1 MKFQSLFLVFALMLA
16 LGCVSS
22 PESAADAAQGGSP
35 AASTQQPAP
44 GSQQSATG
52 NPPPVQDET
61 PATIENGSG
70 LPDAGA
76 VGPQINETNETSAEE
91 EAPPVPQLPT
101 SRLLEWEQ
109 EGKVLDDGISC
120 TTILKGGTYWMYY
133 TGMGGINL
141 AQSTDGRH
149 FTKKG
154 TVLEGEGG
162 TPVSNQ
168 AIIELPDGTYRM
180 IYEVRTGDKR
190 MGEREERKL
199 YSAVSSDGINWRKES
214 GVRFYD
220 YGEGNNIFTSVPD
233 MLWFNNTLRMYY
245 TAGLTSR
252 IAVSTDEGLTW
263 RKEKNIEV
271 ENVSVLLD
279 PDILRLEDGTYKLFF
294 TSFPSGDFA
303 VGDQVVMSA
312 SSLDGLNFVPDEGVR
327 LEPSGSDGL
336 LVDPDVVAIPGG
348 YRMYYA
354 KLVQD
359 SSDIYS
365 ATSSE

>member
-1 MKFQSLFLVFALMLA
+1 MKLQSLFLVFALMLA
-16 LGCVSS
+16 FGCISS
-22 PESAADAAQGGSP
+22 PESAAEAAQGGSP
-35 AASTQQPAP
+35 TSSTQPPAP
-44 GSQQSATG
+44 GNQSAA
-52 NPPPVQDET
+52 PPPVQDET
-61 PATIENGSG
+61 PQIIENESD
-70 LPDAGA
+70 LPDAGE
-76 VGPQINETNETSAEE
+76 PQINETNETGTEEE
-91 EAPPVPQLPT
+91 EAPVPQLPT
-101 SRLLEWEQ
+101 DKLLTWRE
-109 EGKVLDDGISC
+109 EGKVLDDGIS
-120 TTILKGGTYWMYY
+120 TNTLLIDGSYWMYY

-141 AQSTDGRH
+141 AESDDGRH

-154 TVLEGEGG
+154 AVLEGEGG
-162 TPVSNQ
+162 PVSNQ
-168 AIIELPDGTYRM
+168 AIIVLPDGAYRM
-180 IYEVRTGDKR
+180 IYEVRTGDQR
-190 MGEREERKL
+190 RGEAETRKL
-199 YSAVSSDGINWRKES
+199 YSAVSTDGIYWRKEP

-220 YGEGNNIFTSVPD
+220 YGEGNSIFTSVPD
-233 MLWFNNTLRMYY
+233 VLWFNNTLRMYY

-252 IAVSTDEGLTW
+252 IAVSTDNGLTW
-263 RKEKNIEV
+263 RKEANIEV

-365 ATSSE
+365 AASSE